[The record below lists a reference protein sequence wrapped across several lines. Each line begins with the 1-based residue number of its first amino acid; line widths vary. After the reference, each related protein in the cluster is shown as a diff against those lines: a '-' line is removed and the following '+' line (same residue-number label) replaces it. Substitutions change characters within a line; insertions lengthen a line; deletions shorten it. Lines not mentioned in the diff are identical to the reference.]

1 MPEEVAIDTTVLVG
15 ANIVQT
21 PERAAAT
28 PQAARLALLQ
38 RIQDREAAVLISERL
53 AAEYRKQ
60 ITTYKNE
67 FVRLFFELVTRPDGS
82 HVILNWRTPWG
93 HAELARARSCR
104 FPYEDL
110 HVLRTA
116 VRDGR
121 TTMYSEEGRVLAA
134 HPCIRKEFDVVISAP

>member
-15 ANIVQT
+15 ANITQT
-21 PERAAAT
+21 PQQAAAA
-28 PQAARLALLQ
+28 PQAARLALLR
-38 RIQDREAAVLISERL
+38 RIQDRKAAVLISAKL
-53 AAEYRKQ
+53 LAEYRKQ
-60 ITTYKNE
+60 ITTFKNE
-67 FVRLFFELVTRPDGS
+67 FVRIFLDLLTMPDGS

-93 HAELARARSCR
+93 HAEVARAHQCR

-134 HPCIRKEFDVVISAP
+134 HPCIRKEFDVAISAP